1 MRLLAFLLIGTLIFG
16 FAFPAAIF
24 LVGLAGLA
32 ILALLI
38 AGLLRGGGVKVYTAG
53 NNDLFRNKRD
63 GERDPSV
70 IDTTQETMDSD
81 CNSEAVNQPDFD
93 EESEGEIVELPATAL
108 RKEDQKSLPI
118 ASKRRKASST
128 PPATASALS
137 LIEKQWSGSFLASI
151 SPVTISSFFCNFYH
165 STQG

>member
-38 AGLLRGGGVKVYTAG
+38 AGLLRGGGGKVYTAG
-53 NNDLFRNKRD
+53 SNDLFRNRRNETR
-63 GERDPSV
+63 GPSI
-70 IDTTQETMDSD
+70 IDTTEETMDSGCD
-81 CNSEAVNQPDFD
+81 FEADNQPDFD

-108 RKEDQKSLPI
+108 RKEDQ
-118 ASKRRKASST
+118 
-128 PPATASALS
+128 
-137 LIEKQWSGSFLASI
+137 
-151 SPVTISSFFCNFYH
+151 
-165 STQG
+165 

>member
-108 RKEDQKSLPI
+108 RKEDQ
-118 ASKRRKASST
+118 
-128 PPATASALS
+128 
-137 LIEKQWSGSFLASI
+137 
-151 SPVTISSFFCNFYH
+151 
-165 STQG
+165 

>member
-53 NNDLFRNKRD
+53 SNDLFRNRRD
-63 GERDPSV
+63 ETRDPTV
-70 IDTTQETMDSD
+70 IDATEETMDD
-81 CNSEAVNQPDFD
+81 DSEADNQPDFD
-93 EESEGEIVELPATAL
+93 EESEGEIIELPATAL
-108 RKEDQKSLPI
+108 RKEDQ
-118 ASKRRKASST
+118 
-128 PPATASALS
+128 
-137 LIEKQWSGSFLASI
+137 
-151 SPVTISSFFCNFYH
+151 
-165 STQG
+165 

>member
-53 NNDLFRNKRD
+53 SNGLFRNRR
-63 GERDPSV
+63 GETRDPTV
-70 IDTTQETMDSD
+70 IDATEETMDD
-81 CNSEAVNQPDFD
+81 DSEADNQPDFD
-93 EESEGEIVELPATAL
+93 EESEGEIIELPATAL
-108 RKEDQKSLPI
+108 RKEDQ
-118 ASKRRKASST
+118 
-128 PPATASALS
+128 
-137 LIEKQWSGSFLASI
+137 
-151 SPVTISSFFCNFYH
+151 
-165 STQG
+165 